1 MIQEQCKNCLNYI
14 SSIAI
19 CVCKMDK
26 IMDRDQE
33 CKFNPSK
40 FVKR

>member
-1 MIQEQCKNCLNYI
+1 MQTETCKNCINYI
-14 SSIAI
+14 YTISI

-26 IMDRDQE
+26 ILDRDSE
-33 CKFNPSK
+33 CKFKPSK